1 MSTNSSDQKPTIL
14 DVAHYILTTIPD
26 RPYGLFVPMLQKLCY
41 YSQVCS
47 LVYYREP
54 LVDTEFEAWKNGPV
68 SPSLYKYHV
77 GMIDFPIDK
86 LLKVAEPNTLS
97 QGDKVFIDK
106 VLAVYDRYTGVQLQ
120 WMAQEQDPWKNTR
133 EAYMSH
139 HISDNTIGTQSII
152 EYYSQ
157 FLHTE

>member
-68 SPSLYKYHV
+68 NRELHEALRGVFMAYPSDLKEGYGGVLSARERDIINTVVKQFGDRWHKSWLRQVRAELPYRQAWQQ
-77 GMIDFPIDK
+77 GPGTPI
-86 LLKVAEPNTLS
+86 S
-97 QGDKVFIDK
+97 
-106 VLAVYDRYTGVQLQ
+106 R
-120 WMAQEQDPWKNTR
+120 
-133 EAYMSH
+133 
-139 HISDNTIGTQSII
+139 QSII
-152 EYYSQ
+152 DYYEQ
-157 FLHTE
+157 EPE